1 MGAPSAQVQSS
12 QTSQPASKGAGVSPS
27 TPSGSGKGGQMS
39 AMSGQPQM
47 GQPNTNGNTGLA
59 PIDPGYNANQA
70 NASFV
75 AQPDGNTPGNPY
87 PNTIGGT
94 SNPAGQPM
102 GKGGGESNSASSGKG
117 A

>member
-1 MGAPSAQVQSS
+1 MSS
-12 QTSQPASKGAGVSPS
+12 
-27 TPSGSGKGGQMS
+27 
-39 AMSGQPQM
+39 MSGQPQM
-47 GQPNTNGNTGLA
+47 GQPNTNGNAGLA
-59 PIDPGYNANQA
+59 PINPVPDQELTHQQ

-102 GKGGGESNSASSGKG
+102 GKGGGGNNSANSSNTANSGQG

>member
-1 MGAPSAQVQSS
+1 
-12 QTSQPASKGAGVSPS
+12 
-27 TPSGSGKGGQMS
+27 MS

-47 GQPNTNGNTGLA
+47 GQPNTNGNAGLA
-59 PIDPGYNANQA
+59 PIDPGYNASQSNQA
-70 NASFV
+70 NTSFV

-102 GKGGGESNSASSGKG
+102 GKGNSSSNSANSGKG